1 MLGCRDNGRPQSHRR
16 IIGIPRVY
24 CAAMIGGQVRS
35 NADTDRFRFRPA
47 FSDSVQECSITRLG
61 SNLSTVN
68 PLPPRRSNH
77 PNGPIPT
84 GNIDGTE
91 QVNLQSTM
99 PRHAIA
105 AEHGQSRRL
114 SVNICSAAHAT
125 AYRTR
130 GDRNNNQDSHALHRR
145 TRISPIT
152 PVVGLSLP
160 PLTAHSAPA
169 EDSCSASADTEMS
182 LRCSSAS
189 VETTHGL
196 RATGDP
202 GRYACWPMH
211 PRMAPNNAPN
221 MSLGI
226 RGVRRPCGV
235 WDSWRPQH
243 RRSTE
248 NR

>member
-1 MLGCRDNGRPQSHRR
+1 
-16 IIGIPRVY
+16 
-24 CAAMIGGQVRS
+24 
-35 NADTDRFRFRPA
+35 
-47 FSDSVQECSITRLG
+47 
-61 SNLSTVN
+61 
-68 PLPPRRSNH
+68 
-77 PNGPIPT
+77 
-84 GNIDGTE
+84 
-91 QVNLQSTM
+91 M
-99 PRHAIA
+99 PRHVTA
-105 AEHGQSRRL
+105 AEHGQSRQL
-114 SVNICSAAHAT
+114 SVNICSAVHDT

-182 LRCSSAS
+182 LRCPSAS

-226 RGVRRPCGV
+226 RGVRRPCG
-235 WDSWRPQH
+235 SLGQLATTAPAI
-243 RRSTE
+243 
-248 NR
+248 NRKSLVFQGFTRILRG

>member
-1 MLGCRDNGRPQSHRR
+1 M
-16 IIGIPRVY
+16 
-24 CAAMIGGQVRS
+24 
-35 NADTDRFRFRPA
+35 
-47 FSDSVQECSITRLG
+47 QECSITRLA
-61 SNLSTVN
+61 SNLPTVN
-68 PLPPRRSNH
+68 PLPLCRSNH
-77 PNGPIPT
+77 SNGPIPT

-99 PRHAIA
+99 SRHAIA

-182 LRCSSAS
+182 LRCPSAS

-226 RGVRRPCGV
+226 RGVRRPCGGLGQLETTAPAINRKSLV
-235 WDSWRPQH
+235 FQG
-243 RRSTE
+243 ST
-248 NR
+248 RILRG

>member
-1 MLGCRDNGRPQSHRR
+1 MLGCRDNGRPRSHRR

-47 FSDSVQECSITRLG
+47 FSDSVQECSITRLA
-61 SNLSTVN
+61 SNLPTVN
-68 PLPPRRSNH
+68 PLPPCRSNH

-130 GDRNNNQDSHALHRR
+130 GDQNNNQDSHALHRR
-145 TRISPIT
+145 TRIPRPDTHFTDNPGRRPES
-152 PVVGLSLP
+152 
-160 PLTAHSAPA
+160 TA
-169 EDSCSASADTEMS
+169 
-182 LRCSSAS
+182 
-189 VETTHGL
+189 THGTL
-196 RATGDP
+196 STG
-202 GRYACWPMH
+202 
-211 PRMAPNNAPN
+211 
-221 MSLGI
+221 
-226 RGVRRPCGV
+226 RRFLFRLC
-235 WDSWRPQH
+235 RH
-243 RRSTE
+243 
-248 NR
+248 

>member
-1 MLGCRDNGRPQSHRR
+1 
-16 IIGIPRVY
+16 
-24 CAAMIGGQVRS
+24 
-35 NADTDRFRFRPA
+35 
-47 FSDSVQECSITRLG
+47 
-61 SNLSTVN
+61 
-68 PLPPRRSNH
+68 
-77 PNGPIPT
+77 
-84 GNIDGTE
+84 
-91 QVNLQSTM
+91 M
-99 PRHAIA
+99 PRHVTA
-105 AEHGQSRRL
+105 AEHGQSRQL
-114 SVNICSAAHAT
+114 SVNICSAVHDT

-182 LRCSSAS
+182 LRCPSAS

-226 RGVRRPCGV
+226 RGVRRPCGGLGQLETTAPAINRKSLV
-235 WDSWRPQH
+235 FQG
-243 RRSTE
+243 ST
-248 NR
+248 RILRG